1 MGQMKRPM
9 WRVTQREM
17 GQDTEVP
24 RDWQQ
29 MKAVTPP
36 GKKGQGEELVSSEAS
51 EGYSDDGE

>member
-1 MGQMKRPM
+1 
-9 WRVTQREM
+9 M